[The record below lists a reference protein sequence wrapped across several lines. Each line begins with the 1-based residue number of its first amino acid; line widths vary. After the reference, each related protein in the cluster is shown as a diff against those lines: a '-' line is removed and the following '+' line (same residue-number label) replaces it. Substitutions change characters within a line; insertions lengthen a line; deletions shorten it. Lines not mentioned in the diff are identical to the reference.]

1 MNKEDF
7 TPMGVQKKLVA
18 FYAQDELTRQVQ
30 IDYLQKDFRAAI
42 KASFY
47 LAPDQEEWFDML
59 DDTFIFVLS
68 RQLAVTLTLEL
79 PVHLVKPEKPASGT
93 TVLGVKRGDS
103 HNPIYTSAGAGE
115 KPLAE
120 GEFIFTIT
128 Y

>member
-1 MNKEDF
+1 MEKEDF
-7 TPMGVQKKLVA
+7 TPLGVVRRQHA
-18 FYAQDELTRQVQ
+18 FYAQDELTKNLQ

-47 LAPDQEEWFDML
+47 LAPDQEEWLDML

-79 PVHLVKPEKPASGT
+79 TVRLVKPDKPPAGAN
-93 TVLGVKRGDS
+93 VLGVKRGDS
-103 HNPIYTSAGAGE
+103 HNPIYTGAAAGE
-115 KPLAE
+115 KPEAE
-120 GEFIFTIT
+120 GEFVFTIS